1 MKKALPIPRIAAAL
15 EQEWAEE
22 LAARA
27 GVATEA
33 FLSSPST
40 HMSYPSEGV
49 RLELMDGLVVEFKYA
64 FALVK
69 PEWHAIAVFTEH
81 CGHHVYPN
89 HEARVYQE
97 GALVFSDDAA
107 QPTVAPDAHEPALP
121 ARGRR

>member
-1 MKKALPIPRIAAAL
+1 MKKVLPIPRIAAAL

-27 GVATEA
+27 GVPIEV
-33 FLSSPST
+33 FLSSPSM
-40 HMSYPSEGV
+40 HMTYPCEGV
-49 RLELMDGLVVEFKYA
+49 RLELMDGSVVEFKYA

-69 PEWHAIAVFTEH
+69 PEWRAIAVFTEH
-81 CGHHVYPN
+81 CGHHVYPY

-97 GALVFSDDAA
+97 GALMFSDDAA
-107 QPTVAPDAHEPALP
+107 QPTVAPDAHELAVP